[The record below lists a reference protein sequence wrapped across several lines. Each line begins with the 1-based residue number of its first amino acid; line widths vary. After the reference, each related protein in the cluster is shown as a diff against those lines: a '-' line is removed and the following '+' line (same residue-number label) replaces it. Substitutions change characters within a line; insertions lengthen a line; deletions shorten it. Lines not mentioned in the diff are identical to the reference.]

1 MALTRRTAAAARK
14 RGPGVARAA
23 SLTAVAALLAAAC
36 GGSSGDGGEPQEAAP
51 APSESTTSTVAAPV
65 STTTAP
71 PTTAPTSTTAVTT
84 TTAATTTTATTTTV
98 ATTTTAPP
106 PTTTTVA
113 VPQPEASTVA
123 ELIALDRPLVIAHA
137 AGDQDYPHSTLYAY
151 TQSAAA
157 GSDILELDVMLTAD
171 GALIVQH
178 DDSVDR
184 TTEASGPVNELT
196 LAEIQALDNAYWFV
210 AGFWGDQTR
219 PAEDYVFRGVR
230 TGAVAP
236 PEGFGPDDFRVAT
249 FREVAERFPHHV
261 LDVEI
266 KLQRGADGEE
276 DLSTGIA
283 AAEVLAAEIADLG
296 REDSVIVACF
306 NDEVLETLN
315 RIAPSVATT
324 PGEAALLGWFTG
336 GAALD
341 DRISVI
347 QVPFTYQGIPVVTAD
362 TVARVHD
369 EGREVWVWLSGTD
382 VVETREFY
390 SELFGLGVDGVI
402 AGRPAEAVAAL
413 ADMTWSAARTHEA
426 RRAAEAVTDL
436 ADTPAPG

>member
-1 MALTRRTAAAARK
+1 M
-14 RGPGVARAA
+14 
-23 SLTAVAALLAAAC
+23 
-36 GGSSGDGGEPQEAAP
+36 
-51 APSESTTSTVAAPV
+51 
-65 STTTAP
+65 
-71 PTTAPTSTTAVTT
+71 
-84 TTAATTTTATTTTV
+84 
-98 ATTTTAPP
+98 
-106 PTTTTVA
+106 A

-123 ELIALDRPLVIAHA
+123 GLIALERPLVIAHA

-178 DDSVDR
+178 DDTVDR

-196 LAEIQALDNAYWFV
+196 LAEIQALDNAHWFV

-230 TGAVAP
+230 TGAAEP

-249 FREVAERFPHHV
+249 FREVAERFPHYV

-266 KLQRGADGEE
+266 KLQRGPDGEE
-276 DLSTGIA
+276 DLYTGLA

-306 NDEVLETLN
+306 NDNVLEVFNAL
-315 RIAPSVATT
+315 APTVATT
-324 PGEAALLGWFTG
+324 PGEAALLGWFTMTEE
-336 GAALD
+336 LD
-341 DRISVI
+341 PSVAVV

-390 SELFGLGVDGVI
+390 AELFALGVDGVI
-402 AGRPAEAVAAL
+402 AGRPAEAAAAL
-413 ADMTWSAARTHEA
+413 ADIGS
-426 RRAAEAVTDL
+426 
-436 ADTPAPG
+436 